1 MSNSLKGLMLAAGV
15 IITCMV
21 ISIGF
26 FIAREA
32 KDIASQGVEQM
43 GFYVEDMANGGIDF
57 YDGMVVSGSEVERT
71 MKRLY
76 PRTGI
81 LVRQKNGSTAYVDS
95 TASDIGERIR
105 LMSLNPHGSFLG
117 SVEYD
122 EKGKVKCLVF
132 NQE

>member
-71 MKRLY
+71 MKRL
-76 PRTGI
+76 
-81 LVRQKNGSTAYVDS
+81 
-95 TASDIGERIR
+95 
-105 LMSLNPHGSFLG
+105 
-117 SVEYD
+117 
-122 EKGKVKCLVF
+122 
-132 NQE
+132 